1 MTECHPPVPVFKS
14 EDRKMQISVPAPP
27 ADPPAVLSTKPTP
40 QPELLEDD
48 DFVLV
53 EKLPLLLRT
62 PETPTPATSI
72 SQAENAKHAIP
83 ISSFKCPGCQIH
95 FHPFST
101 FVIHIERGACSSA
114 SKSRQINN
122 EMNTLAAQL
131 FRNMSVIPG

>member
-1 MTECHPPVPVFKS
+1 MTESHSVLPISKS
-14 EDRKMQISVPAPP
+14 ADLKTQISVPAPP

-62 PETPTPATSI
+62 QPATSI
-72 SQAENAKHAIP
+72 SQTENAKPAIP
-83 ISSFKCPGCQIH
+83 MSSFKCPGCQIH
-95 FHPFST
+95 FHLFST

-114 SKSRQINN
+114 SKSRQMHD